1 MIEVIGWLGFVGL
14 IIGYIL
20 NAKKSITCFYVWGL
34 GNILMMIYA
43 VMIDSNPQV
52 ATAFV
57 VLLMNVYGY
66 IEWTKKWKR
75 LY

>member
-1 MIEVIGWLGFVGL
+1 MIEIIGWLGFIGL

-52 ATAFV
+52 ATALV

-66 IEWTKKWKR
+66 IEWTKK
-75 LY
+75 

>member
-14 IIGYIL
+14 IVGYIL
-20 NAKKSITCFYVWGL
+20 NAKKSVSCFYVWGL
-34 GNILMMIYA
+34 GNILMMVYA

-52 ATAFV
+52 ATAFA

-66 IEWTKKWKR
+66 IEWTKK
-75 LY
+75 

>member
-14 IIGYIL
+14 IVGYIL
-20 NAKKSITCFYVWGL
+20 NAKKSVSCFYVWGL

-43 VMIDSNPQV
+43 VMISSNPQV

-66 IEWTKKWKR
+66 IEWTKK
-75 LY
+75 

>member
-20 NAKKSITCFYVWGL
+20 YAKKSVSCFYVWGL

-66 IEWTKKWKR
+66 IEWTKK
-75 LY
+75 

>member
-20 NAKKSITCFYVWGL
+20 NAKKSVSCFYVWGL
-34 GNILMMIYA
+34 GNILMMVYA

-66 IEWTKKWKR
+66 IEWTKK
-75 LY
+75 

>member
-66 IEWTKKWKR
+66 IEWTKK
-75 LY
+75 

>member
-20 NAKKSITCFYVWGL
+20 NAKKSISCFYVWGL

-43 VMIDSNPQV
+43 VLIDSNPQV
-52 ATAFV
+52 ATALV

-66 IEWTKKWKR
+66 REWTKK
-75 LY
+75 

>member
-20 NAKKSITCFYVWGL
+20 NAKKSVSCFYVWGL
-34 GNILMMIYA
+34 GNILMMVYA

-52 ATAFV
+52 ATAFA

-66 IEWTKKWKR
+66 LNWRKLNK
-75 LY
+75 

>member
-1 MIEVIGWLGFVGL
+1 MIEVIGWLGFIGL

-52 ATAFV
+52 ATALV

-66 IEWTKKWKR
+66 IEWTKK
-75 LY
+75 

>member
-14 IIGYIL
+14 IVGYIL
-20 NAKKSITCFYVWGL
+20 NAKKSISCFYVWGL

-52 ATAFV
+52 ATALA

-66 IEWTKKWKR
+66 IEWTKK
-75 LY
+75 

>member
-20 NAKKSITCFYVWGL
+20 NAKKSISCFYVWGL

-43 VMIDSNPQV
+43 VMISSNPQV

-66 IEWTKKWKR
+66 IEWTKK
-75 LY
+75 

>member
-52 ATAFV
+52 ATAFA

-66 IEWTKKWKR
+66 IEWTKK
-75 LY
+75 

>member
-1 MIEVIGWLGFVGL
+1 MIEVIGWLGFVSL

-34 GNILMMIYA
+34 GNILMIIYA

-52 ATAFV
+52 ATALV

-66 IEWTKKWKR
+66 IEWTKK
-75 LY
+75 

>member
-1 MIEVIGWLGFVGL
+1 MIEVIGWLGFVSL

-34 GNILMMIYA
+34 GNILMTIYA

-52 ATAFV
+52 ATALV

-66 IEWTKKWKR
+66 IEWTKK
-75 LY
+75 

>member
-52 ATAFV
+52 ATALV

-66 IEWTKKWKR
+66 IEWTKK
-75 LY
+75 

>member
-20 NAKKSITCFYVWGL
+20 NAKKSISCFYVWGL

-43 VMIDSNPQV
+43 VLIDSNPQV
-52 ATAFV
+52 ATALV

-66 IEWTKKWKR
+66 RKWTKK
-75 LY
+75 

>member
-14 IIGYIL
+14 IVGYIL
-20 NAKKSITCFYVWGL
+20 NAKKSISCFYVWGL

-52 ATAFV
+52 ATALV

-66 IEWTKKWKR
+66 REWTKK
-75 LY
+75 

>member
-20 NAKKSITCFYVWGL
+20 NAKKSISCFYVWGL

-52 ATAFV
+52 ATALV

-66 IEWTKKWKR
+66 IEWTKK
-75 LY
+75 

>member
-52 ATAFV
+52 APAFV

-66 IEWTKKWKR
+66 IEWTKK
-75 LY
+75 

>member
-20 NAKKSITCFYVWGL
+20 NAKKSISCFYVWGL

-43 VMIDSNPQV
+43 VLIDSNPQV
-52 ATAFV
+52 STALV

-66 IEWTKKWKR
+66 REWTKK
-75 LY
+75 

>member
-20 NAKKSITCFYVWGL
+20 NAKKSVSCFYVWGL

-52 ATAFV
+52 ATALV

-66 IEWTKKWKR
+66 IEWTKK
-75 LY
+75 

>member
-1 MIEVIGWLGFVGL
+1 MIEVIGWLGFIGL

-43 VMIDSNPQV
+43 VMIDSSPQV
-52 ATAFV
+52 ATALV

-66 IEWTKKWKR
+66 IEWTKK
-75 LY
+75 

>member
-14 IIGYIL
+14 IVGYIL

-52 ATAFV
+52 ATALV

-66 IEWTKKWKR
+66 IEWTKK
-75 LY
+75 

>member
-20 NAKKSITCFYVWGL
+20 NAKKSIICFYVWGL
-34 GNILMMIYA
+34 GNILMTIYA
-43 VMIDSNPQV
+43 VLINSNPQV
-52 ATAFV
+52 ATALV

-66 IEWTKKWKR
+66 IEWNKK
-75 LY
+75 

>member
-20 NAKKSITCFYVWGL
+20 NAKKSVSCFYVWGL

-43 VMIDSNPQV
+43 VMIDSN
-52 ATAFV
+52 
-57 VLLMNVYGY
+57 
-66 IEWTKKWKR
+66 R
-75 LY
+75 

>member
-14 IIGYIL
+14 IIGYFL

-66 IEWTKKWKR
+66 RSWRKGNE
-75 LY
+75 

>member
-20 NAKKSITCFYVWGL
+20 NAKKSISCFYVWGL
-34 GNILMMIYA
+34 GNILMTIYA

-52 ATAFV
+52 ATALV

-66 IEWTKKWKR
+66 IEWTKK
-75 LY
+75 

>member
-14 IIGYIL
+14 IVGYIL
-20 NAKKSITCFYVWGL
+20 NAKKSISCFYVWGL

-52 ATAFV
+52 ATALV

-66 IEWTKKWKR
+66 KEWTK
-75 LY
+75 

>member
-20 NAKKSITCFYVWGL
+20 NAKISVSCFYVWGL

-66 IEWTKKWKR
+66 IEWTKK
-75 LY
+75 